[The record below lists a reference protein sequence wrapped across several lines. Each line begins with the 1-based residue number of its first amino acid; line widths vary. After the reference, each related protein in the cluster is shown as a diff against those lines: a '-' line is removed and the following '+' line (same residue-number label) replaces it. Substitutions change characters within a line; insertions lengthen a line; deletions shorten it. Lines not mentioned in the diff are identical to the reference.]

1 MMGSRVFGAALLVG
15 GGIAAIALVVAAP
28 KLLRASRPFVRET
41 LKRGMGAY
49 ARARAATAEF
59 AEDVE
64 DLVAEVQAELT
75 RERPTPAPVAEPP
88 PVREANKS

>member
-1 MMGSRVFGAALLVG
+1 MIGSRILGAALLVG
-15 GGIAAIALVVAAP
+15 GGIAVIALAVAAP
-28 KLLRASRPFVRET
+28 KILRASRPLVREG
-41 LKRGMGAY
+41 LKRGMGVY

-75 RERPTPAPVAEPP
+75 RERPSPASVPDPP
-88 PVREANKS
+88 IKEAHKT